1 MPKSPL
7 PPGSSSPPPGKHKLD
22 ETLHGQHKIVE
33 RGRKTLSTEGMKAI
47 SDDDIA
53 EIVELKMK
61 DDIEDEDTGS
71 ARPSSPE
78 AAADLEAG
86 VGVFRE
92 AVDTIIS
99 SLLLLI
105 GKFELASEEAAVSA
119 KKIAA
124 NNKAT
129 RWNSLLGILVA
140 LGVAFAVYQ
149 MREVVKQGQADTA
162 ERKAVT
168 AELAGVTAELREM
181 KKAQEAT
188 KTALVAVETEAAG
201 KPTIEI
207 VPDDNGG
214 AKVVIRQATP
224 KPVPGA
230 KNHPKHLPPPAAVE
244 IPIKL
249 PPGSKMT
256 KKKAP

>member
-1 MPKSPL
+1 M
-7 PPGSSSPPPGKHKLD
+7 PPGSSSPPPGKNKLD

-47 SDDDIA
+47 SEEDIA
-53 EIVELKMK
+53 EIVELKRK
-61 DDIEDEDTGS
+61 DDIEDEDTGT
-71 ARPSSPE
+71 ARSSSPE
-78 AAADLEAG
+78 IAADLEAG

-99 SLLLLI
+99 SLLLII
-105 GKFELASEEAAVSA
+105 GKFEEASDVSKVNA
-119 KKIAA
+119 KQIAA
-124 NNKAT
+124 NNRAT

-149 MREVVKQGQADTA
+149 MREVVQQGRADTA

-181 KKAQEAT
+181 KRAMVKTE
-188 KTALVAVETEAAG
+188 TALVAVEIEAAG

-214 AKVVIRQATP
+214 AKVVIRPATP
-224 KPVPGA
+224 KPRPGA
-230 KNHPKHLPPPAAVE
+230 KNPPKHLPTPAAVE

-249 PPGSKMT
+249 PPGSTMH
-256 KKKAP
+256 KKKGH